1 MRTEVTVR
9 EARKDELPLIKKLSV
24 EELPDELNEIE
35 RKDAGRAKRVFAER
49 MDDQLRVGGNEIYVA
64 MVDGSAEIAG
74 YVWFGVAERPFSDMK
89 VGWVY
94 DLFVVPGHRGRGV
107 GEALLRR
114 ALDVSRK
121 RGFELTGLM
130 VRANNKVAYSLYEKL
145 GFKGEYVV
153 MTRDQPGDSAS
164 NS

>member
-24 EELPDELNEIE
+24 EELPDELNELE
-35 RKDAGRAKRVFAER
+35 RKDAGRAKKVFAER
-49 MDDQLRVGGNEIYVA
+49 MEDQLRMGGNEIYVA
-64 MVDGSAEIAG
+64 TVDGGSGVAG

-89 VGWVY
+89 VGWIY
-94 DLFVVPGHRGRGV
+94 DLFVVPEHRGKGV
-107 GEALLRR
+107 GEALLKR
-114 ALDVSRK
+114 ALEASRR
-121 RGFELTGLM
+121 RGFALAGLM
-130 VRANNKVAYSLYEKL
+130 VRANNKVAYSLYEKR

-153 MTRDQPGDSAS
+153 MTRKEPADSTS